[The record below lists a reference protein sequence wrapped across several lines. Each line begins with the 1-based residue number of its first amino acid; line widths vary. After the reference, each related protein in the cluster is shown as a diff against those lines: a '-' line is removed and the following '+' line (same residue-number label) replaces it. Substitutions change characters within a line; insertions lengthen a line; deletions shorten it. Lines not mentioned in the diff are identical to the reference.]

1 MSVRK
6 SYSPEFKAKVV
17 LEILKEEKSISE
29 LSSEHGVHPTQLNRW
44 TALAIKELPSL
55 FTDRHNEVATLKA
68 DYEKQLQ
75 ELYAEVGKLT
85 TQLAWLK
92 KKSGF

>member
-55 FTDRHNEVATLKA
+55 FTDRHNEVAALKA

-75 ELYAEVGKLT
+75 ELYAEVGRLT

-92 KKSGF
+92 KKSGY

>member
-55 FTDRHNEVATLKA
+55 FTDRHNEAAALKA